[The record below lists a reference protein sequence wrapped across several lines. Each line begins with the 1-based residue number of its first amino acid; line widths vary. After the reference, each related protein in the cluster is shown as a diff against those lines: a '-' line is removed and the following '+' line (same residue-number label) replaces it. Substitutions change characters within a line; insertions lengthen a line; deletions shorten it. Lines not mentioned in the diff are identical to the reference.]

1 MHAWV
6 ASAGALCD
14 CPPSPT
20 PAAPAVDAVDAI
32 DTATANHP
40 PAKRPRG
47 RPAKHASGCRACW
60 RSLAADRDLPPPHD
74 LALATR
80 CLHELRFERADVEEA
95 AVVAALKVALP
106 EAGFVVTDRLSA
118 QLRLRDGTRTATTT
132 SWTVWGWRDQRHA
145 GAVFVAQSGVPYSGG
160 GAFAAVAIG
169 KGEWI
174 GRYTGSPVPAS
185 VVRDDPAC
193 QAGYVKRIG
202 GPYIDARDPTGRLRL
217 ADGTLADTHSFSH
230 ADWAALRMR
239 GVAWEGAAQLSR
251 FIQQAPLD
259 VPANVVLRGSDVV
272 ATADI
277 PEGGELFADYGG
289 GRYWG
294 KRLARGERVT
304 CPICLEDEC
313 YLRKLERCAHC
324 RQYTHASCLRAHV
337 EHVRARRAASA
348 GCTSARAT
356 CCRAA
361 RSAAR
366 RGRSRSPAASRA
378 GRPAARCPSSTG
390 RCARPRRRWAAAARR
405 CARRAETRVR
415 EVTRQAAASEV
426 LQPGRRR
433 QRSEGEGEEERE
445 RERKRE
451 RQRGEKGEQGR
462 VCLPSP

>member
-1 MHAWV
+1 
-6 ASAGALCD
+6 
-14 CPPSPT
+14 
-20 PAAPAVDAVDAI
+20 
-32 DTATANHP
+32 
-40 PAKRPRG
+40 
-47 RPAKHASGCRACW
+47 
-60 RSLAADRDLPPPHD
+60 
-74 LALATR
+74 
-80 CLHELRFERADVEEA
+80 
-95 AVVAALKVALP
+95 
-106 EAGFVVTDRLSA
+106 
-118 QLRLRDGTRTATTT
+118 
-132 SWTVWGWRDQRHA
+132 
-145 GAVFVAQSGVPYSGG
+145 
-160 GAFAAVAIG
+160 
-169 KGEWI
+169 
-174 GRYTGSPVPAS
+174 
-185 VVRDDPAC
+185 
-193 QAGYVKRIG
+193 
-202 GPYIDARDPTGRLRL
+202 
-217 ADGTLADTHSFSH
+217 
-230 ADWAALRMR
+230 
-239 GVAWEGAAQLSR
+239 
-251 FIQQAPLD
+251 

-451 RQRGEKGEQGR
+451 RQRGEKGEGR